1 MLMAVSVVMGW
12 PNISRATTM
21 AEPQDVLMDISIKP
35 SLLLAVS
42 LRLASVSK
50 AVLVNPSAITAPTML
65 VATLMRLTASVA

>member
-1 MLMAVSVVMGW
+1 
-12 PNISRATTM
+12 M